1 MVSTVC
7 ALCGPAAASQ
17 RAAHTS
23 SVGKDELGS
32 FYAFSYLLPRSDL
45 AFESQRLYL
54 VMRQKHLWDT
64 SPSSLEVYRQGHKGK
79 FGTP

>member
-1 MVSTVC
+1 MRT
-7 ALCGPAAASQ
+7 PAALRLHLSE
-17 RAAHTS
+17 AARTS

-32 FYAFSYLLPRSDL
+32 FYAFSYLLPRSNL

-64 SPSSLEVYRQGHKGK
+64 SP
-79 FGTP
+79 PP